1 MSYEIVK
8 HIKIENNKV
17 FVKCGSNDVYP
28 RTFASYQEYPS
39 LSKILNEK
47 GKKALDLEILKAY
60 EEKEGGFYPGTQNK
74 YTRAIEILHHM
85 PEYEKFNY
93 WRKGGNK
100 DVWDNYT
107 KYKATHEQE
116 FDNLLK
122 KALVLKLPKQSYIII
137 KKVGDKNT
145 YFSHRRHSS
154 HCKWSYE
161 IKKATRFN
169 YQKDAE
175 LTKKWFT
182 NKKIKVMKLEHI

>member
-17 FVKCGSNDVYP
+17 FVKCGSNNVYP
-28 RTFASYQEYPS
+28 RTFASYRESSP

-60 EEKEGGFYPGTQNK
+60 EEGDFQPGTQNK
-74 YTRAIEILHHM
+74 YTRALKILRHM
-85 PEYEKFNY
+85 PEYKKFN
-93 WRKGGNK
+93 WRTAQH
-100 DVWDNYT
+100 W
-107 KYKATHEQE
+107 HEQE

-122 KALVLKLPKQSYIII
+122 KALVLKLPKQSYIIT

-154 HCKWSYE
+154 FCKWSYE